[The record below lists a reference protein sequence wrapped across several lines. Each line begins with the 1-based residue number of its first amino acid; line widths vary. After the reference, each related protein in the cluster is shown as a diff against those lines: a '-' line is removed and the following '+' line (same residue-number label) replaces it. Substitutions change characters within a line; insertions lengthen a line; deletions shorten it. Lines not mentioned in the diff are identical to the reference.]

1 MCLNSHEM
9 KQWADTCSKIFH
21 LVEFENNIV
30 SKWRT
35 AKLLCSKGNRWD
47 SLHISVSHWCSWPDA
62 RNASV
67 IVVVWYVKLQ
77 KDRRTLAWNTTDLC
91 QNQVYCWASYYWW
104 KIIDCTFFV
113 YGENVVF
120 NAGLLASQNHKKQD
134 KAVIITSH
142 EQYKCFK
149 LKATCMKEERTLL
162 TGLSRKFSL
171 ITL

>member
-9 KQWADTCSKIFH
+9 KQWADTCSKISH
-21 LVEFENNIV
+21 LVEYENNIV

-47 SLHISVSHWCSWPDA
+47 SLHISVSRWCSWPDA

-67 IVVVWYVKLQ
+67 IVAFWYVKLQ
-77 KDRRTLAWNTTDLC
+77 KDRRTLAWNTTALC
-91 QNQVYCWASYYWW
+91 QKSGLLLSKFLLMKDYWLY
-104 KIIDCTFFV
+104 FFV
-113 YGENVVF
+113 YGEKVVF

-149 LKATCMKEERTLL
+149 LKAAW
-162 TGLSRKFSL
+162 RKSGRYRQACL
-171 ITL
+171 ENSVW